1 MGDDHQVS
9 LRSRFYVCVVAN
21 SLVLL
26 LLLLVL
32 PAGSSQPV
40 RVLAIGSVSPVQ
52 SPVPYWLSLE
62 PGVEY
67 TLVPTR
73 LYDVSAISPSEAKRM
88 LRIYFPRTKTQLERY
103 NCILFSGG
111 DVRYFS
117 PSDIEMLREAI
128 RGGAGAATDMGGMS
142 TVLYDFWIASGI
154 WDVFPNDVLAVKSLW
169 ERGAPKDKSFQIEVN
184 KQLSYNPLKP
194 FVELGIER
202 VLGGRTRIIS
212 PRQGSTVY
220 AWTRSQSLFSKSLG
234 FDPAAS
240 LVWSYGKGR
249 TLAFEGWLGHSW
261 WSSIID
267 PCENE
272 YGRDILANYL
282 MDVALGRYM
291 ANIPMAHAVRQSFA
305 DFKNQEGYVLSI
317 FEFVE
322 RFGVNTGSLNKE
334 LGEAKRHFQLA
345 RQEYVEGNLEDALH
359 LSRQSSTKLSELV
372 EKALRMKDAAL
383 RWVYLTEWM
392 VVAAVLMISGF
403 VLEQI
408 MMRRKLYRRVSST
421 RSS

>member
-1 MGDDHQVS
+1 
-9 LRSRFYVCVVAN
+9 
-21 SLVLL
+21 
-26 LLLLVL
+26 
-32 PAGSSQPV
+32 
-40 RVLAIGSVSPVQ
+40 VQ

-73 LYDVSAISPSEAKRM
+73 LYDVSAISPSEARRM
-88 LRIYFPRTKTQLERY
+88 LRIYFPRTKTEIERY

-117 PSDIEMLREAI
+117 PSDIEMVKEAI
-128 RGGAGAATDMGGMS
+128 RDGAGATTDMGGMS

-184 KQLSYNPLKP
+184 RQLSYNPLKP
-194 FVELGIER
+194 FVELGVEK

-212 PRQGSTVY
+212 PREGSTVY
-220 AWTRSQSLFSKSLG
+220 AWTRSQSLFSISLG

-240 LVWSYGKGR
+240 VVWSYGKGR
-249 TLAFEGWLGHSW
+249 ALAFEGWLGHSW

-272 YGRDILANYL
+272 YGRDILVNYL

-291 ANIPMAHAVRQSFA
+291 TNIAMAHAVRQSFA
-305 DFKNQEGYVLSI
+305 DFENQEGYVLSI

-322 RFGVNTGSLNKE
+322 RFGVSTGSLNKE
-334 LGEAKRHFQLA
+334 LAEVKEGLQLA
-345 RQEYVEGNLEDALH
+345 REEYVEGNLEDALH
-359 LSRQSSTKLSELV
+359 ISRESSTKLGWWL
-372 EKALRMKDAAL
+372 LRP
-383 RWVYLTEWM
+383 
-392 VVAAVLMISGF
+392 
-403 VLEQI
+403 
-408 MMRRKLYRRVSST
+408 
-421 RSS
+421 